1 MCRLA
6 LLNNSG
12 IKYIKEKYSLL
23 EFFDYLQSTFGG
35 HGNGICII
43 NDDNSFYIKKGVQ
56 LTNEKIIEIIDNN
69 ISNLKW
75 IIYHTR
81 LASIGKISNANCHPF
96 KLRNN
101 VLCMNGTEY
110 WAVNALNILNRNM
123 TDTELILKLSNKNL
137 YDSTKR
143 CKSVFIG
150 LEEGKVFANRNNGSL
165 KYIDTNTGGKIFSSD
180 FPENIVD
187 SEQIYIAPKHWIEG
201 EKIYKKNLTRLKDI
215 QYIKTKYDYPNLDFV
230 KYNTL

>member
-43 NDDNSFYIKKGVQ
+43 NNDNSFYIKKGVR

-96 KLRNN
+96 KLRDN

-110 WAVNALNILNRNM
+110 WAVNALNILDRDI

-150 LEEGKVFANRNNGSL
+150 LEKGKVFANRNNGSL
-165 KYIDTNTGGKIFSSD
+165 KYLDTTTGGKIFSSD
-180 FPENIVD
+180 FPENIVN
-187 SEQIYIAPKHWIEG
+187 SEQVYIAPKHWIEG
-201 EKIYKKNLTRLKDI
+201 NKIDKKKLTCSEKSQHII
-215 QYIKTKYDYPNLDFV
+215 SKYYYPYLDSL